1 MPELKDILPDQLKPL
16 SEAEEKLLGDVQK
29 GYPPDFTT
37 GDDEIDNPEN
47 SEKWGTDRTIRS
59 ELLVWICTSPDAT
72 PLIPPFGVQ
81 IMGAK
86 ISGNINF
93 WAQTIQ
99 RPLGLF
105 NSAANNIRLDY
116 AEIHSL
122 NCFGSSIKSLSA
134 NGLSVKGPVILD
146 NAKTAGEVNFI
157 GANIG
162 GQLSCEGAELNN
174 PAGHAFAADVLST
187 KEGLYLNKVC
197 AKGEVRLLGA
207 NIGGQLACDGAE
219 IENLAGHAFS
229 ADSIFTKGSFIFKNV
244 KAKGTVR
251 LIGADINGQLLL
263 NNVEIDSPKDKA
275 IVADGLS
282 VERGLLLRE
291 VKVNGEVSLLGAN
304 IGIQLSCSD
313 VKLENPG
320 GDALNAQNLL
330 VKGSFFFEPA
340 VLKGRL
346 VLLHANVEQFI
357 DAKESWPEQGNL
369 YIDGFEYGA
378 LASYNNADDR
388 LQWLRLQAK
397 EPFSVQPYEH
407 LARVFRKIGH
417 ESDARK
423 VLIAKQDDL
432 RKYGKL
438 SPLAKAW
445 NFFLGLTVGHGY
457 RPWRAVMGII
467 CMWFIGM
474 LIFMFANNLNVMQP
488 SKERV
493 YLDNNFIETHQLPS
507 RYPRFNPFIYSVDV
521 FVPFVDLHQED
532 YWLPDA
538 TRPWGK
544 LVRGYFWTHIVLG

>member
-1 MPELKDILPDQLKPL
+1 M
-16 SEAEEKLLGDVQK
+16 
-29 GYPPDFTT
+29 
-37 GDDEIDNPEN
+37 
-47 SEKWGTDRTIRS
+47 
-59 ELLVWICTSPDAT
+59 
-72 PLIPPFGVQ
+72 
-81 IMGAK
+81 
-86 ISGNINF
+86 
-93 WAQTIQ
+93 
-99 RPLGLF
+99 
-105 NSAANNIRLDY
+105 
-116 AEIHSL
+116 
-122 NCFGSSIKSLSA
+122 
-134 NGLSVKGPVILD
+134 
-146 NAKTAGEVNFI
+146 
-157 GANIG
+157 
-162 GQLSCEGAELNN
+162 
-174 PAGHAFAADVLST
+174 
-187 KEGLYLNKVC
+187 